1 MKAIILSGLSFI
13 LLMQLSCAQQ
23 QTKSSKI
30 VGGGCDGCEIM
41 FTNMPKQMNT
51 VDTSYG
57 WQNKGEK
64 MKVEGIVYKKDGK
77 TPASNIIVYYW
88 QTNADGL
95 YAKSPAEQTRHGA
108 IRGWM
113 KTGPDGKYT
122 LYTIKP
128 ASYPNSSIPQ
138 HIHIV
143 IKEPNINEYYI
154 DDINFEGDPL
164 LTKAERSRLPL
175 RCGNG
180 IVTVTAKD
188 GLLSCRRDIVLG
200 KNIPDYPE
208 K

>member
-1 MKAIILSGLSFI
+1 MKAIFLSGLSFI
-13 LLMQLSCAQQ
+13 LLMQVSCAQQ
-23 QTKSSKI
+23 QNKSNKI

-41 FTNMPKQMNT
+41 FTNMPKQINA

-57 WQNKGEK
+57 WHNKGEK

-77 TPASNIIVYYW
+77 TPAPNIIVYYW

-113 KTGPDGKYT
+113 KTGADGKYT

-128 ASYPNSSIPQ
+128 ASYPSSTIPQ

-143 IKEPNINEYYI
+143 IKEPNLNEYYI
-154 DDINFEGDPL
+154 DDINFEDDPF

-175 RCGNG
+175 RCGSG

-188 GLLSCRRDIVLG
+188 GLLYCRRDIVLG

-208 K
+208 Q

>member
-1 MKAIILSGLSFI
+1 MKAIILSWLSLI
-13 LLMQLSCAQQ
+13 LLLQVSCAQQ
-23 QTKSSKI
+23 QNKSNKI

-41 FTNMPKQMNT
+41 YTNMPKQINAI
-51 VDTSYG
+51 DTSYG
-57 WQNKGEK
+57 WYNKGEK

-95 YAKSPAEQTRHGA
+95 YAKSSAEQTIHGA
-108 IRGWM
+108 IHGWM
-113 KTGPDGKYT
+113 KTGADGKYT

-128 ASYPNSSIPQ
+128 ASYPNSTIPQ

-154 DDINFEGDPL
+154 DDINFEGDPF

-175 RCGNG
+175 RCGSG

-188 GLLSCRRDIVLG
+188 GLLYCRRDIVLG
-200 KNIPDYPE
+200 KNIPDYPY
-208 K
+208 